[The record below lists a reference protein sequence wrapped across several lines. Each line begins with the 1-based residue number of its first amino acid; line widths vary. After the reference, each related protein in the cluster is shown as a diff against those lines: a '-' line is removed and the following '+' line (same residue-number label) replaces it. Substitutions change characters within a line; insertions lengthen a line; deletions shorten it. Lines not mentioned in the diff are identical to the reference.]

1 MESLGLP
8 VEERLVWTKAGH
20 VRMLP
25 MAGSAIWVF
34 LSHDICIIEN
44 QVPFSLIIHVVEQ
57 INRKGSN
64 ESHEGYLRK
73 LLRMGA
79 ILGVSEF
86 MDFSGKSSENPRSL
100 NSPSSTWKTHFLAT
114 AYEIICGDEG
124 LKRRMDLSFCGSYL
138 HIPSATKLRCS
149 GITIEGIEGP
159 LELLSYKD
167 GCLVVPKIIMG
178 DDTLG
183 VARNIAWYETTREH
197 HCIFVDYILF
207 MRDLIQTPMDFE
219 ILVECGVFN
228 CAVQTSIAVEDWRQ
242 VGKGLLMPKSSEE
255 HHKMKESIVKRCQLR
270 RYKLWDAFQIEF
282 CSKPWVMISVFTV
295 TLVSVATL
303 IQTYVAVI
311 GCDGMKPHFP

>member
-1 MESLGLP
+1 M
-8 VEERLVWTKAGH
+8 
-20 VRMLP
+20 
-25 MAGSAIWVF
+25 
-34 LSHDICIIEN
+34 
-44 QVPFSLIIHVVEQ
+44 
-57 INRKGSN
+57 
-64 ESHEGYLRK
+64 
-73 LLRMGA
+73 
-79 ILGVSEF
+79 
-86 MDFSGKSSENPRSL
+86 
-100 NSPSSTWKTHFLAT
+100 
-114 AYEIICGDEG
+114 ICGDEG
-124 LKRRMDLSFCGSYL
+124 LKRRSHWSFDGSYL

-167 GCLVVPKIIMG
+167 GRLFVPKMKMG
-178 DDTLG
+178 NDTLG
-183 VARNIAWYETTREH
+183 VARNIAWYETTRGG

-219 ILVECGVFN
+219 FLVECGVFD

-242 VGKGLLMPKSSEE
+242 VGKGLLMRNSSKE
-255 HHKMKESIVKRCQLR
+255 HHEMKESIVKRCQLR